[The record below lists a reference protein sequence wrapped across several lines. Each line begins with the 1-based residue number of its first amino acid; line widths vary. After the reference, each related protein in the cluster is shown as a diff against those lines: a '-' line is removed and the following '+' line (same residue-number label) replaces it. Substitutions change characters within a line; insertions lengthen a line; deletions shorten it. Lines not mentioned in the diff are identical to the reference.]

1 MKAAE
6 NTILARRLL
15 WEIKGSGHQLVAA
28 AKRAGAKALPVIIL
42 AAGVSAVPAAHAS
55 SLVTRVSGTKAF
67 VVQADDSSSSPTG
80 LQFVP
85 VSPCRVADTRN
96 PTGPFGGPELGA
108 ETTREFNIPQG
119 PCAVPTSAVAYSLN
133 VTVVPNGPLDYLTI
147 WPSGQPQPV
156 VSTLN
161 SDGRIKANAAITP
174 AGTNGGV
181 SVYVSSATHV
191 ILDINGYFVS
201 AGTASALAFYPV
213 TPCRVVDTRN
223 QDGPLG
229 GPPLAGGSSRSF
241 PMQSGSCG
249 LPATA
254 QAYSLNVTAIPNG
267 PLDYLTLWPSG
278 GPQPLVST
286 LNASTGAI
294 TANAAIVPVGSDGGV
309 SVYVSDQSEV
319 VLDIN
324 GYFAPPEPN
333 GLELY
338 TVTPC
343 RVLDTRSSS
352 GLFTGLLNVDVAG
365 SACAP
370 PSTAQAYVLNATV
383 VPPSPLDFLTLW
395 ASGTDQPEVSTL
407 NANDGAVTSNMAV
420 VPATDGIISAFA
432 FSPTQLILD
441 ISSYFALAPGS
452 NSDYVLA
459 VCNGQCTESDT
470 TWTVGQYFPLDL
482 VLTNPTAGPTPSA
495 TITFQGLPQG
505 IGLRENTYTGPLIT
519 AGSNTVNGSLGEG
532 FAFLIQNTGAVA
544 GSYPITITSSGA
556 GIATQSIMLTIVVPS
571 N

>member
-1 MKAAE
+1 MA
-6 NTILARRLL
+6 
-15 WEIKGSGHQLVAA
+15 
-28 AKRAGAKALPVIIL
+28 VIVL

-55 SLVTRVSGTKAF
+55 T
-67 VVQADDSSSSPTG
+67 TG

-96 PTGPFGGPELGA
+96 ANGPFGGPELGGEA
-108 ETTREFNIPQG
+108 TREFDIPQG
-119 PCAVPTSAVAYSLN
+119 PCAIPTSAVAYSLN
-133 VTVVPNGPLDYLTI
+133 VTVVPNGPLNYLTI

-191 ILDINGYFVS
+191 ILDINGYFV
-201 AGTASALAFYPV
+201 APGTASALAFYPV
-213 TPCRVVDTRN
+213 TPCRVVDTRI

-229 GPPLAGGSSRSF
+229 APSLAGGSSRSF
-241 PMQSGSCG
+241 PMQAGSCG
-249 LPATA
+249 LPAAA
-254 QAYSLNVTAIPNG
+254 QAYSLNVTAIPSG
-267 PLDYLTLWPSG
+267 TLDYLTLWSSG
-278 GPQPLVST
+278 GPQPFVST

-294 TANAAIVPVGSDGGV
+294 TANAAIVPVGSGGGV
-309 SVYVSDQSEV
+309 SVYVSDPSD
-319 VLDIN
+319 VLLDVN

-333 GLELY
+333 GLDLY

-352 GLFTGLLNVDVAG
+352 GLLTGLLNVNVAG

-370 PSTAQAYVLNATV
+370 PSTAHSYVLNATV

-395 ASGTDQPEVSTL
+395 ADGTNQPDVSTL
-407 NANDGAVTSNMAV
+407 NANDAAVTSNMAV

-432 FSPTQLILD
+432 FSATQLILD

-452 NSDYVLA
+452 NADYVLA
-459 VCNGQCTESDT
+459 VCNGECTESDT

-505 IGLRENTYTGPLIT
+505 IGLLENSSSGPLIT
-519 AGSNTVNGSLGEG
+519 ASSNTVNGSLGEG
-532 FAFLIQNTGAVA
+532 FTFLIQNTGAA
-544 GSYPITITSSGA
+544 PGSYPITITSSGA
-556 GIATQSIMLTIVVPS
+556 GIATQSITLTIVVPS